1 MNIVMDEDMSMDV
14 ASPELSRMSSKKR
27 QRQSMI
33 FGEHADSVASAV
45 ICGENGDNMHSL
57 QNNNGNHPVLEGSS
71 NLFYPSSDENV
82 FKRMKIEDDSMEGS
96 SLLNDDCNNPTVIER
111 EESSTFLGQGIG
123 NSDQALEC
131 GAMVREKA
139 LSTTF
144 ASSSYAA
151 ENPHE
156 HDYSS
161 FNQMLGGLHFARER
175 RRRHTNQQH
184 YVYLN
189 GHKYLYGSR
198 QKGQG

>member
-1 MNIVMDEDMSMDV
+1 MNIVMDKDMSMDV

-33 FGEHADSVASAV
+33 FGEHADSVASAI

-57 QNNNGNHPVLEGSS
+57 QNHNGNHPVLEGKRS
-71 NLFYPSSDENV
+71 LFYPVPDENV

-96 SLLNDDCNNPTVIER
+96 SLLNDNCNNPAVIER
-111 EESSTFLGQGIG
+111 EESSTFLGQGTG
-123 NSDQALEC
+123 NSDQAPES

-139 LSTTF
+139 LSATF
-144 ASSSYAA
+144 ASSSHAA
-151 ENPHE
+151 ENPQ
-156 HDYSS
+156 DYSS
-161 FNQMLGGLHFARER
+161 FNQMLGGLHFDRER

-198 QKGQG
+198 QKSQG